1 MLFFAGKRVSELS
14 VGESEHFPCGML
26 SSKDLDY
33 GGLFDIADLQGQV
46 AGGA

>member
-1 MLFFAGKRVSELS
+1 MSFLWGRVNIL
-14 VGESEHFPCGML
+14 PCGML